1 MGKRQDEIK
10 EIQIFMG
17 DYSRVLDRKAKN
29 ISTNAFPILAFT
41 LNKDKKSYS
50 VTRQRGDFAVT
61 PKIEVP
67 ACYEGKPVTR
77 IGDGAFLFNN
87 VEEIILPKT
96 ITHIEIDEERNA
108 FSLCENLVNIHVHP
122 DNAQYSS
129 TGGVLFNK
137 DKTVLLRYPT
147 QHDGSVYEVPD
158 GVTVI
163 WREAFADCKNLT
175 EVTIPESVNEIG
187 MGAFIRCTI
196 RCVAIPK
203 SVKVIS
209 HFTFYYCRNLAE
221 VTISDGVQQIE
232 NWSFSNCKSLTQLTI
247 PASVEKI
254 GGRVFIE
261 SGNLAVV
268 YGKGI
273 AKKPVGWSK
282 DWNLIDNG
290 RRIKAHWNQ

>member
-1 MGKRQDEIK
+1 MSKRQK
-10 EIQIFMG
+10 EIEEIREFMG
-17 DYSRVLDRKAKN
+17 DYKRVLDRKDKK
-29 ISTNAFPILAFT
+29 ISTDAFPVLAFT
-41 LNKDKKSYS
+41 LNKDKKSYA
-50 VTRQRGDFAVT
+50 VTRQRGDFAIT

-67 ACYEGKPVTR
+67 EYYEGKPVTR
-77 IGDGAFLFNN
+77 LEDGAFLFNN
-87 VEEIILPKT
+87 AEEITIPET
-96 ITHIEIDEERNA
+96 ITHIDLSEERNA
-108 FSLCENLVNIHVHP
+108 FSLCNNLVNIHVHP

-129 TGGVLFNK
+129 RDGVLFNK
-137 DKTVLLRYPT
+137 DQTVLLRYPT
-147 QHDGSVYEVPD
+147 QHAGSVYEVPD

-163 WREAFADCKNLT
+163 WPEAFADCKNLT
-175 EVTIPESVNEIG
+175 EVTISESVTEIG
-187 MGAFIRCTI
+187 MGAFIRCNI
-196 RCVAIPK
+196 KRVAIPK

-209 HFTFYYCRNLAE
+209 HFTFYFCLNLAE

-232 NWSFSNCKSLTQLTI
+232 NWSLSNCMSLTQLTI